1 MASRFFD
8 GDRAVQAVAAVV
20 VAACVAASAFLAPV
34 VQQQRRDLQLDFT
47 SQTRGGSKPTY
58 AVLAAGLGSFR
69 GLAVNALW
77 YRAEMEKRA
86 KRFKEANNLARWITE
101 LQPRFP
107 NVWQFHAWNLAYN
120 VSVETFTPQERWGW
134 VKSGMELLRDEGIR
148 WNPSS
153 SMLYHEL
160 AWILFHKIGGNT
172 DDMNWFYK
180 AEMAREWQE
189 VLGGP
194 QDFMADDQAIE
205 AMGRIASAADRYLA
219 FERPEAA
226 IADEIDRLAGLPV
239 GGVLGGDPAGSREPV
254 VPAMADLAVSMKR
267 TPVLRLRD
275 RVAALVRELE
285 DGGQS
290 DQSEA
295 MAPLVTMLENA
306 VTRAG
311 RDPVSAF
318 RAANPP
324 AGAAIDRLRSAGFDL
339 DAAALRAIGRV
350 LLYTRYGGPAYVR
363 RLPAGVIGER
373 GLAMLDLLSD
383 PSPEFA
389 EGLRQLMP
397 FLRAKVLLDDYNMDP
412 RFMHRLMLRYGPADW
427 RNPAS
432 HALYWYARGIDQ
444 AYNLRD
450 ATDISYTNTRRGI
463 LQSLQMLF
471 QFGTVLYNPLMP
483 RGLQTDLRPDLAFAE
498 SYGLALKEGLEE
510 IASGRFGRVRAE
522 VYENGYENYLQQVVE
537 AAYLNGDLE
546 TANRFYTQLRTEF
559 ADSNLNNQYN
569 LYEVP
574 LQDFVIDQVQQGD
587 GSLISGKRLIESL
600 IQRGVNEGLA
610 YGDINRA
617 NRLLNTAQAFH
628 ERYMNQRDY
637 QAGYEGT
644 TRIGLQ
650 PFPRMVEQAYT
661 TTLSDARLPIV
672 VRQNIYSSTPLPLIQ
687 RTYQQWIVNVAQQV
701 DAEPGAAADAMART
715 LFPPP
720 PDAVLDVPDRA
731 GIDGGTT
738 ERR

>member
-1 MASRFFD
+1 MNR
-8 GDRAVQAVAAVV
+8 DRLIQLVAGVV
-20 VAACVAASAFLAPV
+20 VAGCLLGSAALAPL
-34 VQQQRRDLQLDFT
+34 VQKQRRDLQLDFS
-47 SQTRGGSKPTY
+47 SQVSGGAKPTY

-86 KRFKEANNLARWITE
+86 KRFKEANSLARWITE

-134 VKSGMELLRDEGIR
+134 VKAGMELLRDEGIR
-148 WNPSS
+148 WNPTS

-180 AEMAREWQE
+180 AEVAREWQE
-189 VLGGP
+189 LLGGP
-194 QDFMADDQAIE
+194 QDFLTDAQAIE
-205 AMGRIASAADRYLA
+205 AMGQIAEAADRFLA

-239 GGVLGGDPAGSREPV
+239 GGILGDDPAAVGEPI
-254 VPAMADLAVSMKR
+254 VPEVAELAVSLKR

-275 RVAALVRELE
+275 RVAALVEELADAGR
-285 DGGQS
+285 DG
-290 DQSEA
+290 DVEA
-295 MAPLVTMLENA
+295 MASLVSMLDDA
-306 VTRAG
+306 AGRAS
-311 RDPVSAF
+311 RDPVAAF
-318 RAANPP
+318 REATPLG
-324 AGAAIDRLRSAGFDL
+324 GAALDRLEAAGFGL
-339 DAAALRAIGRV
+339 DAETLRAIGRV
-350 LLYTRYGGPAYVR
+350 LLYSRYGGPDFVR
-363 RLPAGVIGER
+363 RLPPGIMGQR

-383 PSPEFA
+383 PSPDFSR
-389 EGLRQLMP
+389 GLRQLMP

-412 RFMHRLMLRYGPADW
+412 RFMHRLMVRYGPADW
-427 RNPAS
+427 RNPGS

-450 ATDISYTNTRRGI
+450 ATDVSYTNTRRGI

-483 RGLQTDLRPDLAFAE
+483 QGLQADLRPDLAFAE
-498 SYGLALKEGLEE
+498 SYGNALKEGLAE
-510 IASGRFGRVRAE
+510 IESGRFGEVRAE

-559 ADSNLNNQYN
+559 ADSNLNNQYQ
-569 LYEVP
+569 LYEAP
-574 LQDFVIDQVQQGD
+574 LEDFVIDQVQQGD
-587 GSLISGKRLIESL
+587 GSLVAGKRLIESL
-600 IQRGVNEGLA
+600 IQRAINEGLA
-610 YGDINRA
+610 YGNTNRT
-617 NRLLNTAQAFH
+617 NRLLNTAAAFH
-628 ERYMNQRDY
+628 QRYMEKRDY
-637 QAGYEGT
+637 DAGYEGT
-644 TRIGLQ
+644 TRIGMQ

-661 TTLSDARLPIV
+661 ATLSDARLPIV
-672 VRQNIYSSTPLPLIQ
+672 VRQNIYSTTPLSLIQ
-687 RTYQQWIVNVAQQV
+687 RTYNNWIVNIEQQV
-701 DAEPGAAADAMART
+701 QGDARAA
-715 LFPPP
+715 FPPP
-720 PDAVLDVPDRA
+720 PGLELDAPEEA
-731 GIDGGTT
+731 TIDGGAT